1 MVDDLQRNVDQA
13 FREASQKHN
22 IDENWLRAIAQTESE
37 GRLDA
42 RSPAGAIGLMQIMP
56 DTAKSLGVD
65 PRDPVQSIH
74 GAARLLDENLKR
86 YGNPID
92 AMRAYNGGTDT
103 SKWGND
109 ETRAYPGKVMA
120 NMATIQKKQNST
132 QKPDA
137 LDDSV
142 YGWDAAP
149 AKDAVPV
156 LDDSIYGWAPEK
168 AAQPSAPEP
177 EQSALGKAGTLVN
190 DTVNA
195 AGREIDK
202 TFGAGVPRLLGYL
215 SSVGHHYDNP
225 VSRKLTDMADA
236 VEAAEDADQASRKDD
251 YGSGVSDA
259 AGTMLG
265 AGLSAGVG
273 GRLIRPA
280 AGMLD
285 GTRAGRVAA
294 NLLTG
299 EGPVAMRWG
308 NNALAAGVQTALA
321 DGDWKD
327 QAALTLGLSALG
339 HGAGKVVAAGSG
351 KVKNALTGALDYL
364 DPEGAKAKGPEV
376 QAMKMSDGTVEPVA
390 TAAEQKAEQK
400 AQQKAVS
407 RIGAF
412 SDPKK
417 AADAIINAFTGKGGT
432 RLYEAQV
439 PGVFHTTATRLRD
452 PKMAAL
458 EDNMRDL
465 YPDAFRTL
473 DLSNNDAYTRYLRDT
488 IGTPEHI
495 SKLEGERSAFE
506 QAQREAAFENEQPV
520 ATQALHDT
528 LDKHIADNRGN
539 AAVKQALIR
548 AKDALV
554 DASEE
559 DGTALPSNLWNVR
572 KAIGYGL
579 QQAAASES
587 SHMRAAASR
596 LTPFMDDLA
605 HHIDEGA
612 PGFHDYLEGYSD
624 RSGAIDSLRF
634 LQSRGLTQAANDAAT
649 GENVNFTALK
659 RLINQI
665 DKNEVAVSTKGTD
678 VVSPD
683 QEARLRKVYRD
694 MLAEREMQAAG
705 RSNGASKTFKAGM
718 MQREKEVRGGNAG
731 GMLGALGGALGGHE
745 LGVLGGGALGSA
757 LNVGNN
763 LLTHALANRRL
774 TNMQR
779 VDQEVI
785 NHLIPKRVNPR

>member
-37 GRLDA
+37 GRIDA

-56 DTAKSLGVD
+56 DTAKRLGVD

-109 ETRAYPGKVMA
+109 ETRSYPGKVMV
-120 NMATIQKKQNST
+120 NMAKIEKKQDAS
-132 QKPDA
+132 KPSDA
-137 LDDSV
+137 
-142 YGWDAAP
+142 
-149 AKDAVPV
+149 
-156 LDDSIYGWAPEK
+156 LDDSIYGWDDVPQQKAQNAPLDDSIYGWGPEK
-168 AAQPSAPEP
+168 PVAHVP

-202 TFGAGVPRLLGYL
+202 TFGAGVPHLLGWL
-215 SSVGHHYDNP
+215 ASAGHHYDNAA
-225 VSRKLTDMADA
+225 SRKLASIGDA

-259 AGTMLG
+259 AGSMLG
-265 AGLSAGVG
+265 AGLSAALG

-280 AGMLD
+280 AGVLE
-285 GTRAGRVAA
+285 GTRGGRIAA

-299 EGPVAMRWG
+299 EGPAVTRWG

-339 HGAGKVVAAGSG
+339 HGAGKAISAGSG

-364 DPEGAKAKGPEV
+364 DPDGAKVKAPDV

-587 SHMRAAASR
+587 GHMRAAASR

-624 RSGAIDSLRF
+624 RSSAIDSLRF

-731 GMLGALGGALGGHE
+731 GMLGALGGALGGQE
-745 LGVLGGGALGSA
+745 LGVLGGGALGTV

>member
-13 FREASQKHN
+13 FRDASQKYN
-22 IDENWLRAIAQTESE
+22 IDERWLRAIAQTESE

-56 DTAKSLGVD
+56 DTAKRLGVD

-92 AMRAYNGGTDT
+92 AMRAYNGGTDRDRWT
-103 SKWGND
+103 NS
-109 ETRAYPGKVMA
+109 ETRAYPGKVFD
-120 NMATIQKKQNST
+120 NMAKIEKKQSAA
-132 QKPDA
+132 KPPDT
-137 LDDSV
+137 
-142 YGWDAAP
+142 
-149 AKDAVPV
+149 
-156 LDDSIYGWAPEK
+156 LDDSIYGWDSAPQQAQSAPLDESVYGWGPEK
-168 AAQPSAPEP
+168 PATVATRQ
-177 EQSALGKAGTLVN
+177 EQSALGKAGTVIN

-215 SSVGHHYDNP
+215 SSVGHNYDNA
-225 VSRKLTDMADA
+225 VSRKLTGIADA
-236 VEAAEDADQASRKDD
+236 VEDAENSDQNSRSGD

-265 AGLSAGVG
+265 AGLSAALG

-280 AGMLD
+280 AGALE
-285 GTRAGRVAA
+285 GTRGGRVAA
-294 NLLTG
+294 NLLKG
-299 EGPVAMRWG
+299 EGPAAMRWG

-339 HGAGKVVAAGSG
+339 HGAGKALSAGSG
-351 KVKNALTGALDYL
+351 KIKNALTGALDYL

-376 QAMKMSDGTVEPVA
+376 QGMKMSDGTVEPVS

-400 AQQKAVS
+400 AQTKAVS
-407 RIGAF
+407 KIGAF

-495 SKLEGERSAFE
+495 SKLEEERSAFE

-520 ATQALHDT
+520 PTQALHDI
-528 LDKHIADNRGN
+528 LDRHIADNRGN
-539 AAVKQALIR
+539 AAVKQALTR
-548 AKDALV
+548 AKDALA

-624 RSGAIDSLRF
+624 RSSVIDSLRF

-683 QEARLRKVYRD
+683 QEARLRKIYRD

-785 NHLIPKRVNPR
+785 NRLIPKRVNPR

>member
-109 ETRAYPGKVMA
+109 ETRSYPGKVMA
-120 NMATIQKKQNST
+120 NMATIQKKQVPT
-132 QKPDA
+132 QKPDT

-149 AKDAVPV
+149 AKDAGPI

-177 EQSALGKAGTLVN
+177 EQSALGKAWTLTN

-215 SSVGHHYDNP
+215 SSAGHNYDNT
-225 VSRKLTDMADA
+225 VSRKLTGIADA

-280 AGMLD
+280 ASMLE

-299 EGPVAMRWG
+299 EGPTAMRWG

-339 HGAGKVVAAGSG
+339 HGAGKVVSAGSG

-364 DPEGAKAKGPEV
+364 DPDGAKVKAPEV
-376 QAMKMSDGTVEPVA
+376 QTMKMSDGTVEPVA

-417 AADAIINAFTGKGGT
+417 AADAIVNAFTGKGGT

-439 PGVFHTTATRLRD
+439 PGVFHTKAVRTRD
-452 PKMAAL
+452 VKMAGL
-458 EDNMRDL
+458 EDGLRDL
-465 YPDAFRTL
+465 YPEAFRTL
-473 DLSNNDAYTRYLRDT
+473 DLSNNAAYTKHLRDT
-488 IGTPEHI
+488 IGTPEQI
-495 SKLEGERSAFE
+495 QNLERERSAFE
-506 QAQREAAFENEQPV
+506 ENQRSAAFENEQPV
-520 ATQALHDT
+520 PTDDLHAT
-528 LDKHIADNRGN
+528 LDRHIADARARPSVQRALN
-539 AAVKQALIR
+539 AAKAALNG
-548 AKDALV
+548 ATD
-554 DASEE
+554 E
-559 DGTALPSNLWNVR
+559 DGTATPTNLWEVR
-572 KAIGYGL
+572 KEIGYGL
-579 QQAAASES
+579 QKAAASEDS
-587 SHMRAAASR
+587 NMRAAAAKLS
-596 LTPFMDDLA
+596 PFMDDLA
-605 HHIDEGA
+605 HHIESGA

-624 RSGAIDSLRF
+624 RSSAIDSLRF
-634 LQSRGLTQAANDAAT
+634 LQSRGLTQDSNDAIT
-649 GENVNFTALK
+649 GENVNYTALK
-659 RLINQI
+659 KLIGQI

-678 VVSPD
+678 AVMPE
-683 QEARLRKVYRD
+683 QEKRLRILYRD
-694 MLAEREMQAAG
+694 MLAEREMKDAG
-705 RSNGASKTFKAGM
+705 GSSGASKTFKASM
-718 MQREKEVRGGNAG
+718 NQRISEVRGGNAG

-745 LGVLGGGALGSA
+745 LGILSGGALGSA